1 MSPQLASGL
10 LVRWL
15 FWVTNAKIR
24 APDLTSF
31 YLNLLLEGM
40 FEKKRSRLDST
51 SISTKSMAMQL
62 VYKFDSVNCL
72 VISDYLVTSYHFL
85 FISLWSGLITCSSL
99 PAFGFWSGFFN
110 FISRLNRKPFK
121 HSSELQL
128 GVCHE
133 KYLAPEIDHSQ
144 NRFPTKLKTEVGM
157 TACKKTCVW

>member
-1 MSPQLASGL
+1 MTILSYQH
-10 LVRWL
+10 
-15 FWVTNAKIR
+15 KIR
-24 APDLTSF
+24 VLDLTSF
-31 YLNLLLEGM
+31 YLNLLLEGLRKHGVDLTQPL
-40 FEKKRSRLDST
+40 FLQRVWQCNLC
-51 SISTKSMAMQL
+51 
-62 VYKFDSVNCL
+62 YKIDSVNCL

-121 HSSELQL
+121 HSSDLQL
-128 GVCHE
+128 GVCHK

-157 TACKKTCVW
+157 TACKKTCV